1 MTKGILRNGMDIKVR
16 RTKVF
21 SKRWLAESR
30 TPAFYLEKRYGGED
44 AMQALSDSDFVYLI
58 YLTFLKFLYLAFKRP
73 YHAPSIP
80 EGKADC

>member
-1 MTKGILRNGMDIKVR
+1 MAKGILRNGMDIKVR

-30 TPAFYLEKRYGGED
+30 IPAFYLEKRYGGED

-58 YLTFLKFLYLAFKRP
+58 DLTFLKILHPNF
-73 YHAPSIP
+73 
-80 EGKADC
+80 